1 MPVRPTLLIETP
13 DTAEGSRYLTLPGVD
28 LDAGQA
34 RRLFMEYLTAL
45 ARPTGPIG
53 SGIRRRRRNRR
64 LARVIAMGPPAR
76 CCWVSSR
83 WTRQHEA
90 V

>member
-45 ARPTGPIG
+45 PGPRGRLGRVFVGDDATGDWRG
-53 SGIRRRRRNRR
+53 
-64 LARVIAMGPPAR
+64 
-76 CCWVSSR
+76 
-83 WTRQHEA
+83 
-90 V
+90 